1 MVTPTIV
8 HVQSSMCRYYLRAA
22 TNQGMAS
29 IRTNTV
35 DNVVYVIFSMDVLSW
50 PHHLKNGS
58 APYTLH
64 SVIFVQS
71 TTASS
76 CNNEESKDG
85 DEAATEDEV
94 MTFHTNCSHCN
105 SPADTRMKLVGII
118 PLKIVC
124 SSL

>member
-1 MVTPTIV
+1 
-8 HVQSSMCRYYLRAA
+8 MCRYYLRAA
-22 TNQGMAS
+22 TNRGMAS
-29 IRTNTV
+29 VRTNTV
-35 DNVVYVIFSMDVLSW
+35 DYAVYVIFSMDVLSW
-50 PHHLKNGS
+50 PHHLKNGP
-58 APYTLH
+58 APY
-64 SVIFVQS
+64 SVILVQS

-118 PLKIVC
+118 PLNVVC

>member
-1 MVTPTIV
+1 M
-8 HVQSSMCRYYLRAA
+8 
-22 TNQGMAS
+22 
-29 IRTNTV
+29 
-35 DNVVYVIFSMDVLSW
+35 VYVIFSISW
-50 PHHLKNGS
+50 PHHRKNGS
-58 APYTLH
+58 VPYTLH
-64 SVIFVQS
+64 SVILVQS

-76 CNNEESKDG
+76 CNNEESKDD

-118 PLKIVC
+118 PLKAVC